1 MKIKYKRRRASR
13 RSTKQRQVIKPR
25 ANIKRIITIASA
37 AVLVIVI
44 AVVCGI
50 LLGREADRYASE
62 REEGIWTLSENDD
75 VIKLP
80 SNVPTM
86 LASPL
91 EPSESAGN
99 IASYHKR
106 RPTGATLLL
115 KDADGNILYESLV
128 ANEAGIDTSAAP
140 SLPDNVAR
148 LHRAGLYTVGVFYV
162 SSLYSAT
169 GTDSAIESYRR
180 GLELAMLEEY
190 ALSGTD
196 EILLIGC
203 PIEVGKDDFNKRT
216 VDFLSELRTRLQ
228 DVLGDNAP
236 RIGVNVSPEF
246 MNNTYSGDTTAAIL
260 LNYCDYLSLDLRDPT
275 EYPLY
280 GGSDLDYEEHR
291 AENDLDLVADGG
303 ELGAFLRRFTYA
315 YQRYSLRLVF
325 GEEQRS
331 DVIDA
336 LSHGFDN
343 IIVIK

>member
-25 ANIKRIITIASA
+25 ADIKRIVIIASA
-37 AVLVIVI
+37 VVSVIAI

-62 REEGIWTLSENDD
+62 REAGIWTLAENDD
-75 VIKLP
+75 VPRLP
-80 SNVPTM
+80 SDVPTM

-99 IASYHKR
+99 IASYNKR

-115 KDADGNILYESLV
+115 KDADGNILYDSLV
-128 ANEAGIDTSAAP
+128 ASEAGIDTSDAS

-162 SSLYSAT
+162 SSLHYAS
-169 GTDSAIESYRR
+169 GNVSAIESYRR

-190 ALSGTD
+190 AMSGTD
-196 EILLIGC
+196 EILLMGC
-203 PIEVGKDDFNKRT
+203 PIEVGNDDFNKRT

-228 DVLGDNAP
+228 DVLGDGAP
-236 RIGVNVSPEF
+236 RVGVNVSPKL
-246 MNNTYSGDTTAAIL
+246 MDNTYYGDTTAAIL
-260 LNYCDYLSLDLRDPT
+260 LNYCDYLSLDLQDSA

-280 GGSDLDYEEHR
+280 GGSDLDYAEHR
-291 AENDLDLVADGG
+291 ADEDFDLTADGG

-315 YQRYSLRLVF
+315 YKRYSLRLVF
-325 GEEQRS
+325 GEEQKS